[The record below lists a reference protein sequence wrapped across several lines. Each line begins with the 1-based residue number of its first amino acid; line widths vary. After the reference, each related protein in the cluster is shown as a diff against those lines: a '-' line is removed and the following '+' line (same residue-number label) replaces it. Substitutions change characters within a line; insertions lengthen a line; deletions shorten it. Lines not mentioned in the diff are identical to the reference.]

1 MTSATSSRLEAQRI
15 INEKY
20 GLLNEQNGLQPLHQF
35 STRRKPSALRNA
47 NAFASPYKVLS

>member
-20 GLLNEQNGLQPLHQF
+20 GLFNEQNGLQPLH
-35 STRRKPSALRNA
+35 ALRNV
-47 NAFASPYKVLS
+47 NAFASPHKVLS